1 MHTDSLSTNTHVCS
15 QAIFSTRLRALIAN
29 HLDSSYAPRWKP
41 NGQVWAA
48 WAARALPNVYYYM
61 ARLCIYTTYTVY
73 HIRTEYTSTSLLCA
87 ITNLLPQKTK
97 INLKI
102 ISLPTIP
109 FHSIVLLKA
118 STQSPFSINQY
129 KLEVYP
135 QTSAQDV
142 VAQSSEPN
150 GVQTPKLVRV
160 NGLSPHAATTLQ
172 NPNNHSLTKLLPRT
186 PCRHLH
192 AMASKWNCLLTKQ
205 VV

>member
-1 MHTDSLSTNTHVCS
+1 MQPSNIFNTIASPDSQPSRLKLCSTLKTQWPS
-15 QAIFSTRLRALIAN
+15 M
-29 HLDSSYAPRWKP
+29 SSLGCPCTPKRILLYGKTM
-41 NGQVWAA
+41 
-48 WAARALPNVYYYM
+48 Y
-61 ARLCIYTTYTVY
+61 IYIYDLYLY

-192 AMASKWNCLLTKQ
+192 AMASK
-205 VV
+205 